1 MKNDGTRRQGMDSR
15 ASLQSRRPIVTQG
28 WFQARYIDR
37 WHVQPARPEILPVP
51 PWCIPYEAQGSA
63 LLPGLD

>member
-1 MKNDGTRRQGMDSR
+1 MKYDGTRRQGMDSR

-37 WHVQPARPEILPVP
+37 WYVQPARAGDFTCATLQPSLDRLAPSPE
-51 PWCIPYEAQGSA
+51 G
-63 LLPGLD
+63 